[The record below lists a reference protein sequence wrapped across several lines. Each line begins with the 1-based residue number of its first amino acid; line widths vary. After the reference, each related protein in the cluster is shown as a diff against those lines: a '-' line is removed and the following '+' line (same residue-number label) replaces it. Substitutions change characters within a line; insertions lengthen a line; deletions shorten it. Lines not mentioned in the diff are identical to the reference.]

1 MVSTV
6 YVKGND
12 FGFVAFSAKKTK
24 TDALEDR
31 ETLLDNR
38 LLHTNKISWPE
49 DLKDPVAGVA
59 FPV

>member
-1 MVSTV
+1 MLEVMSLVSWLFP
-6 YVKGND
+6 G
-12 FGFVAFSAKKTK
+12 KKTK